1 MSWFSKTIID
11 PLSDSIKNSLKKEL
25 KETLTDTAEDIAE
38 KLIDNKEFSKTIE
51 KKGYRV
57 TITTTLDFEKL

>member
-11 PLSDSIKNSLKKEL
+11 PLGETIKNSLKKEL

-38 KLIDNKEFSKTIE
+38 RLIDNKEFTKTIE

-57 TITTTLDFEKL
+57 IIATTLDFEKL